1 MAVSPARSAAYD
13 ILLKVEQQDSY
24 ASELLHS
31 HRLDALSTADRGLC
45 TELVMGVLR
54 WQSALDEVIA
64 KSSSKQVSRLD
75 REVRLALRIAIYQFM
90 FLERVPTHA
99 AVNESVE
106 LVKRARK
113 RSAVPFANAVLRNA
127 SSEITRP
134 KPPAT
139 GATARQVASAYAH
152 PAWLVER
159 WSKEYGPLVAEHI
172 CAHDQLV
179 PVTAIRFDDTS
190 AENDLRQEQIE
201 LAPGQL
207 LRSARRV
214 VSGDVT
220 HTKAFADRRVSI
232 QDEASQL
239 VALLLGKGIRLLDCC
254 AAPGSKTAALAA
266 RNPEAQ
272 IVAAEIHPHRAALLR
287 ERVPH
292 KNVEVLTSDATSL
305 PYGADFDRVLVDVPC
320 TGTGTLARNPEI
332 KWKLTHDDIADL
344 RTRQLAILVAA
355 LKHVAPG
362 GRLVY
367 STCSL
372 EPEENASVVEEA
384 LGGTTGFT
392 IVDATEEL
400 QKLSDAQELAL
411 SDPSSLTRG
420 RYLRTLPG
428 MHPYE
433 GFFAAIIQRD

>member
-1 MAVSPARSAAYD
+1 VAVSAARSVAFD

-31 HRLDALSTADRGLC
+31 HRLDALSAPDRGLC

-54 WQSALDEVIA
+54 WQSALDDVIA

-75 REVRLALRIAIYQFM
+75 GEVRLALRIAIYQFM

-113 RSAVPFANAVLRNA
+113 RSAAPFANAVLRKA
-127 SSEITRP
+127 SAEIVRP
-134 KPPAT
+134 RPPAT
-139 GATARQVASAYAH
+139 GAGARQIAASYAH

-159 WSKEYGPLVAEHI
+159 WVKTYGPLAAEHI
-172 CAHDQLV
+172 CAFDQQV
-179 PVTAIRFDDTS
+179 PVTAIRFDDES
-190 AENDLRQEQIE
+190 AEHDLQDEGIE
-201 LAPGQL
+201 LAPGIL
-207 LRSARRV
+207 LRRSRRV
-214 VSGDVT
+214 VSGDLI
-220 HTKAFADRRVSI
+220 HAKAFTHRRVSI

-239 VALLLGKGIRLLDCC
+239 VALLVGKGIRLLDCC

-305 PYGADFDRVLVDVPC
+305 PFGADFDRVLVDVPC

-332 KWKLTHDDIADL
+332 KWKLKVEDIADL
-344 RTRQLAILVAA
+344 RDRQLQILRAA

-372 EPEENASVVEEA
+372 ETEENASLVEEA
-384 LGGTTGFT
+384 LEGIAGFT
-392 IVDATEEL
+392 VLNASDEL
-400 QKLSDAQELAL
+400 QKLRESNELAWT
-411 SDPSSLTRG
+411 DVASLTRG
-420 RYLRTLPG
+420 SHVRTLPG
-428 MHPYE
+428 LHPCE
-433 GFFAAIIQRD
+433 GFFAAILQRG